1 MIILQIMEQE
11 KNRHSALH
19 LRDTI
24 PYTNG
29 AINKLK
35 FTGKLKL
42 RFRKVIHFK
51 STGGSVTRGLSL
63 RWIPSANFTFS
74 YSEEYF

>member
-1 MIILQIMEQE
+1 MEQE

-19 LRDTI
+19 LRNTI

-29 AINKLK
+29 AIEELK
-35 FTGKLKL
+35 FTGKLKS

-51 STGGSVTRGLSL
+51 STDGSVTRGLSL
-63 RWIPSANFTFS
+63 RWIPSTNKKIFQLR
-74 YSEEYF
+74 YKIIV